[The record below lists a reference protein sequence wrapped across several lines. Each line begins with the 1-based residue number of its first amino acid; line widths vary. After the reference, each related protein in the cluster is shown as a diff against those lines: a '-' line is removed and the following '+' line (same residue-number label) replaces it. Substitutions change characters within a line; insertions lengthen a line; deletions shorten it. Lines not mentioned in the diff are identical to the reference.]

1 MSDMTI
7 HLLQALTDGMFW
19 LDRRTCARLGGGK
32 DGICGEG
39 TMLFGWAVAW
49 GWVDYIPVVATET
62 VCRLAGSREIIFG
75 IERSQ
80 GERSS
85 CQGGSKKCESTG
97 VNAAIE
103 TGIRGVTRIRRGG
116 RAVPERKVRE
126 RT

>member
-7 HLLQALTDGMFW
+7 HLLKALTDGMFW

-80 GERSS
+80 GERFPWL
-85 CQGGSKKCESTG
+85 
-97 VNAAIE
+97 
-103 TGIRGVTRIRRGG
+103 G
-116 RAVPERKVRE
+116 RKQKVRVDGI
-126 RT
+126 